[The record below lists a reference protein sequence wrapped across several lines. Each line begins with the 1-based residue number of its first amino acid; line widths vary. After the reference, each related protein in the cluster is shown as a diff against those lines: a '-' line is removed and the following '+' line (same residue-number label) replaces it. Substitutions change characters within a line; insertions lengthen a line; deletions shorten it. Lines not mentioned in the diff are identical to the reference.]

1 MILKPKNRAEWLK
14 ARREQGIGGSE
25 AGVVLNLNPYKSP
38 VQLWTEKVGLAE
50 PDDLSE
56 NAAVQYG
63 KAAEEHIRALFALD
77 YPEYRIDYHEFW
89 IYAQDDRPWLFAT
102 LDGEITCKNFAM
114 LDGKT
119 ICENCTRGI
128 LEVKTCT
135 IQNKAQWDEWDNKIP
150 AHYFAQVLH
159 QLAATGWDF
168 VILRAYIRYHKDGE
182 IRATVRDYRIDR
194 ADYLPDVEHLIKK
207 EEEFIG
213 CVRSRTQ
220 PKTVIKI

>member
-14 ARREQGIGGSE
+14 ARKEQGIGGSE

-38 VQLWTEKVGLAE
+38 VQLWNEKVGLAE

-56 NAAVQYG
+56 NSAVQYG

-77 YPEYRIDYHEFW
+77 YPEYSIDYHEFW

-102 LDGEITCKNFAM
+102 LDGEIADKN
-114 LDGKT
+114 G
-119 ICENCTRGI
+119 TRGI
-128 LEVKTCT
+128 LEIKTCT
-135 IQNKAQWDEWDNKIP
+135 IQNNAQWDEWDNKIP

-168 VILRAYIRYHKDGE
+168 VMLRAYIRYHKDGE

-194 ADYLPDVEHLIKK
+194 ADYLTDIEHLIKK
-207 EEEFIG
+207 EEEFMG
-213 CVRSRTQ
+213 CVRERRQ

>member
-14 ARREQGIGGSE
+14 ARKEQGIGGSE
-25 AGVVLNLNPYKSP
+25 AGVVLNLNPYKTP
-38 VQLWTEKVGLAE
+38 VQLWREKTGIDE
-50 PDDLSE
+50 PDDISD

-77 YPEYRIDYHEFW
+77 YPEYDIDYHEFW

-102 LDGEITCKNFAM
+102 LDGEITED
-114 LDGKT
+114 DG
-119 ICENCTRGI
+119 TRGV
-128 LEVKTCT
+128 LEIKTAT
-135 IQNKAQWDEWDNKIP
+135 IQNMRQWDEWNRKIP

-168 VILRAYIRYHKDGE
+168 VILRAYIRYYRDNE

-194 ADYLPDVEHLIKK
+194 ADYLPDIVHLIRK
-207 EEEFIG
+207 EEEFMG
-213 CVRSRTQ
+213 CVRERRQ